1 MSTRYARG
9 SRRYNP
15 ALENMASAHADRM
28 RVSGDMTN
36 RAGLQTNSVNRPML
50 GSLSEELDRL
60 DEKDAAG
67 DRRLDNFLT
76 ATIRRTNADMAKL
89 EKGWADAA
97 DAEAM
102 KKKKEIETA
111 SYMCKV
117 FGLCAV
123 GLGAAAAAASH
134 FSKGGNNKKTKR
146 RRDGAYNKR
155 TMRKRIRKH
164 ATRRRRR

>member
-50 GSLSEELDRL
+50 RSLSSELDRL

-67 DRRLDNFLT
+67 DRRLDNFLRD
-76 ATIRRTNADMAKL
+76 TIRRTDADIAKFR
-89 EKGWADAA
+89 KDRMDKM

-102 KKKKEIETA
+102 KKKEDVEYA

-117 FGLCAV
+117 LGVCAV

-146 RRDGAYNKR
+146 RRGGAYKKR
-155 TMRKRIRKH
+155 TMRKHMRKH
-164 ATRRRRR
+164 ATRRR